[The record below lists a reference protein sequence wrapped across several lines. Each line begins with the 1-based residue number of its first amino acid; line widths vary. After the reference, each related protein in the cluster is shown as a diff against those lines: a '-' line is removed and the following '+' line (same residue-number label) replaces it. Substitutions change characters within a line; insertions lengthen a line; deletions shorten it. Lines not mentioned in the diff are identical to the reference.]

1 MKVSKWKVLS
11 IAGALVLGYVVSSD
25 AAQIKVSDD
34 TFADLGYWMK
44 VRYVNFDERA
54 EKGAGIDYNTNVFD
68 VVDAR
73 FNIEGQI
80 NKIVQ
85 FYGEVVTAGAY
96 SSDVYAVL
104 DKLGLKTGRDTV
116 AKLSEGGINLVFL
129 PELQL
134 RLGKIR
140 IPFTRDQ
147 QEARYSYIIQS
158 DWIYDPFGIF
168 SYWRNGL
175 LRLFDGGAVLHGE
188 IAGGMFR
195 YDLGIFNEAS
205 SDEPLN
211 DVAWAARIEFT
222 PTMLGF
228 TPETK
233 TTGRGWL
240 HDTRLGKKGDV
251 LTIGLSY
258 FNQDVVILPELE
270 YEAAYYYP
278 TATSYASFFTGNLY
292 KGTLLP
298 GVNNTVISWI
308 LNGSLPDAIYL
319 LKEYGKELN
328 VDGWNVDVFLEKKLG
343 PAVIN
348 LEGAYTYF
356 DDSHIAYYYDE
367 ETDTEKVKKESSYYW
382 YIQGQIL
389 YDCVVGIGKP
399 ALYAKYEYIQADGVK
414 KDLEMNRWAVGINYY
429 IVGNAARLT
438 VGLDNV
444 NYDGAASKYLK
455 DNGYEDNITDV
466 YVQAQIMF

>member
-1 MKVSKWKVLS
+1 MKVSKWKVLG
-11 IAGALVLGYVVSSD
+11 IAGALVLGYVVTSD

-54 EKGAGIDYNTNVFD
+54 KDDEYGIDYSTNVFD

-80 NKIVQ
+80 AKPVQ
-85 FYGEVVTAGAY
+85 FYGEIVTAGAY
-96 SSDVYAVL
+96 ASGVYDLLA
-104 DKLGLKTGRDTV
+104 DLGLRTGRDNT
-116 AKLSEGGINLVFL
+116 ARLSEGGINLVFL

-158 DWIYDPFGIF
+158 DWIYDVHGLF

-188 IAGGMFR
+188 IAGGMLR

-211 DVAWAARIEFT
+211 DVAWAVRLEFT
-222 PTMLGF
+222 PVMLGF
-228 TPETK
+228 KPETK

-240 HDTRLGKKGDV
+240 HDTYLGKRGDI
-251 LTIGLSY
+251 LSIGVSY
-258 FNQDVVILPELE
+258 FTQDVAVGDME
-270 YEAAYYYP
+270 YGRVYGGA
-278 TATSYASFFTGNLY
+278 LI
-292 KGTLLP
+292 P
-298 GVNNTVISWI
+298 GVTDDLLEDLSDSDI
-308 LNGSLPDAIYL
+308 GAIWA
-319 LKEYGKELN
+319 LKNVAKELD
-328 VDGWNVDVFLEKKLG
+328 VDAWNVDVFLEKRLG
-343 PAVIN
+343 PAILN
-348 LEGAYTYF
+348 LEGAYVNF
-356 DDSHIAYYYDE
+356 DDSHLAND
-367 ETDTEKVKKESSYYW
+367 KKEDSYFW
-382 YIQGQIL
+382 YIQGQIM
-389 YDCVVGIGKP
+389 YDAVVGIGKP
-399 ALYAKYEYIQADGVK
+399 ALYAKYEYLEADGA
-414 KDLEMNRWAVGINYY
+414 DDDWEMTRWAVGVNYY

-438 VGLDNV
+438 VGVDNV
-444 NYDGAASKYLK
+444 NYDDAASDWLE
-455 DNGYEDNITDV
+455 GQGLEDNITDI

>member
-1 MKVSKWKVLS
+1 MKVSKWKILS

-25 AAQIKVSDD
+25 AAQIKVSDE

-44 VRYVNFDERA
+44 VRYVNFDERTK
-54 EKGAGIDYNTNVFD
+54 KGAGIDWNTNVFD

-96 SSDVYAVL
+96 AKDVYDTLAN
-104 DKLGLKTGRDTV
+104 LGLSTGRDTT

-158 DWIYDPFGIF
+158 DWIYDPHGIF

-188 IAGGMFR
+188 IAKGMLR

-211 DVAWAARIEFT
+211 DVAYAVRIEFT

-228 TPETK
+228 NPETK

-258 FNQDVVILPELE
+258 FTQDVYVSFND
-270 YEAAYYYP
+270 
-278 TATSYASFFTGNLY
+278 TAPSFPKYDNRLTGVVSGGALLWNKKSSPSYA
-292 KGTLLP
+292 
-298 GVNNTVISWI
+298 
-308 LNGSLPDAIYL
+308 
-319 LKEYGKELN
+319 KELDVDGYN
-328 VDGWNVDVFLEKKLG
+328 VDIFLEKKLG
-343 PAVIN
+343 PAIIN

-356 DDSHIAYYYDE
+356 DDSHAVYKNGVWKE
-367 ETDTEKVKKESSYYW
+367 EDSYFW
-382 YIQGQIL
+382 YVQGQIM

-399 ALYAKYEYIQADGVK
+399 ALYAKYEYLEADGAG
-414 KDLEMNRWAVGINYY
+414 KDWEMNRWAVGVNYY

-444 NYDGAASKYLK
+444 NYDGAASDYLK
-455 DNGYEDNITDV
+455 ANNKEDNITDV

>member
-25 AAQIKVSDD
+25 AAQIKVSDE

-54 EKGAGIDYNTNVFD
+54 KDKQYGIDYNTNVFD

-96 SSDVYAVL
+96 SSGVYDLLAS
-104 DKLGLKTGRDTV
+104 LGLKTGRDTT

-158 DWIYDPFGIF
+158 DWIYDPHGIF

-195 YDLGIFNEAS
+195 YDLGIFNQAS
-205 SDEPLN
+205 DRKPLQ
-211 DVAWAARIEFT
+211 DVAYVARIEFT

-240 HDTRLGKKGDV
+240 HDTYLGKKGDK

-258 FNQDVVILPELE
+258 FSQDVAVVD
-270 YEAAYYYP
+270 
-278 TATSYASFFTGNLY
+278 ATVVPGIDIKAGRVVGGALI
-292 KGTLLP
+292 P
-298 GVNNTVISWI
+298 GVTDDT
-308 LNGSLPDAIYL
+308 LEKLGSGAIAGLKGAEELDIDAY
-319 LKEYGKELN
+319 N
-328 VDGWNVDVFLEKKLG
+328 VDIFLEKKLG

-356 DDSHIAYYYDE
+356 DDSHLVSKE
-367 ETDTEKVKKESSYYW
+367 GVWKKESSYYW

-399 ALYAKYEYIQADGVK
+399 ALYAKYEYIEADGAH
-414 KDLEMNRWAVGINYY
+414 KDLEMYRWAVGVNYY

-438 VGLDNV
+438 VGVDNV
-444 NYDGAASKYLK
+444 NYDDLASDYLK
-455 DNGYEDNITDV
+455 ANHLEDNITDV

>member
-25 AAQIKVSDD
+25 AAQIKVSDE

-54 EKGAGIDYNTNVFD
+54 KDKSTGIDYNTNVFD

-96 SSDVYAVL
+96 SKDVYDTLANY
-104 DKLGLKTGRDTV
+104 GLKTNRDTT

-158 DWIYDPFGIF
+158 DWIYDPYGLFD
-168 SYWRNGL
+168 YWRNGL

-195 YDLGIFNEAS
+195 YDLGIFNQAS
-205 SDEPLN
+205 DNKPLQ
-211 DVAWAARIEFT
+211 DVAYVARIEFT

-240 HDTRLGKKGDV
+240 HDTYLGKKGDK

-258 FNQDVVILPELE
+258 FSQDVVP
-270 YEAAYYYP
+270 
-278 TATSYASFFTGNLY
+278 ASPIGNTGIY
-292 KGTLLP
+292 TGKVVGGALLP
-298 GVNNTVISWI
+298 AAPSDFPPENKFPSNLIQI
-308 LNGSLPDAIYL
+308 LDT
-319 LKEYGKELN
+319 LKELDIDAYN
-328 VDGWNVDVFLEKKLG
+328 VDIFLEKKLG

-356 DDSHIAYYYDE
+356 DDSHVI
-367 ETDTEKVKKESSYYW
+367 KNSVSKKEDSYYW

-399 ALYAKYEYIQADGVK
+399 ALYAKYEYIEADGAH
-414 KDLEMNRWAVGINYY
+414 KDLEMYRWAVGVNYY

-438 VGLDNV
+438 IGVDNV
-444 NYDGAASKYLK
+444 NYDDLASDYLK
-455 DNGYEDNITDV
+455 YNKLEDNITDF

>member
-1 MKVSKWKVLS
+1 MKVSKWKILS

-25 AAQIKVSDD
+25 AAQIKVSDE

-44 VRYVNFDERA
+44 VRYVNFDERVK
-54 EKGAGIDYNTNVFD
+54 EGNGIDWNTNVFD

-85 FYGEVVTAGAY
+85 FYGEVVTSGAY
-96 SSDVYAVL
+96 SSDVYSVL

-175 LRLFDGGAVLHGE
+175 LRLYDGGAVLHGE

-205 SDEPLN
+205 NKKPLQ

-240 HDTRLGKKGDV
+240 HDTYLGKKGDK

-258 FNQDVVILPELE
+258 FNQDVVILPDNE
-270 YEAAYYYP
+270 YKAVYYSTDTYDVGF
-278 TATSYASFFTGNLY
+278 YTGNVY

-298 GVNNTVISWI
+298 GVDNSIISDI
-308 LNGSLPDAIYL
+308 PSNAIFLLN
-319 LKEYGKELN
+319 EYGKKLN

-356 DDSHIAYYYDE
+356 DDSHIAYYYDYD
-367 ETDTEKVKKESSYYW
+367 TDTEKVKKESSYYW

-414 KDLEMNRWAVGINYY
+414 KDLEMNRWAVGVNYY

-455 DNGYEDNITDV
+455 YKNLEDNITDY

>member
-25 AAQIKVSDD
+25 AAQIKVSDE

-54 EKGAGIDYNTNVFD
+54 KKGAGIDWNTNVFD

-96 SSDVYAVL
+96 ASDVYGVL

-158 DWIYDPFGIF
+158 DWIYDAQGLF

-195 YDLGIFNEAS
+195 YDLGIFNQAS
-205 SDEPLN
+205 EDKPLQG
-211 DVAWAARIEFT
+211 VAWAARVEFT

-228 TPETK
+228 NPETK

-258 FNQDVVILPELE
+258 FTQDVLLQTNSTTSTKLLTGTVSGGALLWT
-270 YEAAYYYP
+270 
-278 TATSYASFFTGNLY
+278 TAG
-292 KGTLLP
+292 GTL
-298 GVNNTVISWI
+298 TY
-308 LNGSLPDAIYL
+308 D
-319 LKEYGKELN
+319 KELDVDGYN
-328 VDGWNVDVFLEKKLG
+328 VDIFLEKKLG
-343 PAVIN
+343 PAIIN

-356 DDSHIAYYYDE
+356 DDSHAVYKDNAW
-367 ETDTEKVKKESSYYW
+367 KKEDSYYW
-382 YIQGQIL
+382 YIQGQIM

-399 ALYAKYEYIQADGVK
+399 ALYAKYEYLEADGAH
-414 KDLEMNRWAVGINYY
+414 KDWEMNRWAVGVNYY

-444 NYDGAASKYLK
+444 NYDGAASKFLK
-455 DNGYEDNITDV
+455 KDKNFEDNITDY

>member
-25 AAQIKVSDD
+25 AAQIKVSDE

-54 EKGAGIDYNTNVFD
+54 KDKQYGIDYNTNVFD

-96 SSDVYAVL
+96 ASGVYDAL
-104 DKLGLKTGRDTV
+104 ASLGLSTGRDTT

-147 QEARYSYIIQS
+147 QEAHYSYIIQS
-158 DWIYDPFGIF
+158 DWIYDPHGIF

-188 IAGGMFR
+188 IAKGMLR

-211 DVAWAARIEFT
+211 DVAYAARIEFT

-228 TPETK
+228 NPETK

-251 LTIGLSY
+251 LTVGLSY
-258 FNQDVVILPELE
+258 FSQDVVP
-270 YEAAYYYP
+270 
-278 TATSYASFFTGNLY
+278 ASQIGSTGIY
-292 KGTLLP
+292 TGKVVGGALLP
-298 GVNNTVISWI
+298 AAPPYPPNIIQT
-308 LNGSLPDAIYL
+308 LDT
-319 LKEYGKELN
+319 LKELD
-328 VDGWNVDVFLEKKLG
+328 VDGWNVDIFLEKKLG

-356 DDSHIAYYYDE
+356 DDSHLVNKGGGVY
-367 ETDTEKVKKESSYYW
+367 KKEDSYYW

-399 ALYAKYEYIQADGVK
+399 ALYAKYEYIEADGAHD
-414 KDLEMNRWAVGINYY
+414 DLEMTRWAVGVNYY

-438 VGLDNV
+438 IGLDNV
-444 NYDGAASKYLK
+444 NYDDLASDYLK
-455 DNGYEDNITDV
+455 ANHLEDNITDV

>member
-54 EKGAGIDYNTNVFD
+54 KDKQYGIDWNTNVFD

-85 FYGEVVTAGAY
+85 FYGEVVTSGAY
-96 SSDVYAVL
+96 ASGVYDTLAG
-104 DKLGLKTGRDTV
+104 LGLKTGRDTN

-158 DWIYDPFGIF
+158 DWIYDAQGLFG
-168 SYWRNGL
+168 YWRNGL

-188 IAGGMFR
+188 IAKGMLR
-195 YDLGIFNEAS
+195 YDLGIFNQAS
-205 SDEPLN
+205 EDKPLQG
-211 DVAWAARIEFT
+211 VAWAARVEFT

-228 TPETK
+228 NPETK

-258 FNQDVVILPELE
+258 FTQDVNVGYNGTE
-270 YEAAYYYP
+270 
-278 TATSYASFFTGNLY
+278 TGLIT
-292 KGTLLP
+292 GSVSGGALL
-298 GVNNTVISWI
+298 GALTGYSN
-308 LNGSLPDAIYL
+308 Y
-319 LKEYGKELN
+319 KELD
-328 VDGWNVDVFLEKKLG
+328 VDAYNVDVFLEKKLG
-343 PAVIN
+343 PAILN

-356 DDSHIAYYYDE
+356 DDSHGVIKSG
-367 ETDTEKVKKESSYYW
+367 TFKKEDSYYW

-399 ALYAKYEYIQADGVK
+399 ALYAKYEYLEADGAN
-414 KDLEMNRWAVGINYY
+414 DDWEMTRWAVGVNYY

-444 NYDGAASKYLK
+444 NYDDAASDYLK
-455 DNGYEDNITDV
+455 ANNKEDNITDV

>member
-54 EKGAGIDYNTNVFD
+54 KKGAGIDWNTNVFD

-85 FYGEVVTAGAY
+85 FYGEVVTSGAY
-96 SSDVYAVL
+96 ASGVYDTLAG
-104 DKLGLKTGRDTV
+104 LGLKTGRDTT

-147 QEARYSYIIQS
+147 QEDDYSYIVPTGL
-158 DWIYDPFGIF
+158 IYDPHGLFD
-168 SYWRNGL
+168 YWRDGL

-188 IAGGMFR
+188 IAKGMLR
-195 YDLGIFNEAS
+195 YDLGIFNQAS
-205 SDEPLN
+205 EDKPLQG
-211 DVAWAARIEFT
+211 VAWAARVEFT

-240 HDTRLGKKGDV
+240 HDTYLGKKGDK

-258 FNQDVVILPELE
+258 FTQDVEVTDVLG
-270 YEAAYYYP
+270 
-278 TATSYASFFTGNLY
+278 TGVVV
-292 KGTLLP
+292 GGALLP
-298 GVNNTVISWI
+298 D
-308 LNGSLPDAIYL
+308 LAYLRPDLFPYTY
-319 LKEYGKELN
+319 EKELDVDGYN
-328 VDGWNVDVFLEKKLG
+328 VDIFLEKKLG
-343 PAVIN
+343 SAILN

-356 DDSHIAYYYDE
+356 DDSHLVDKGGGVY
-367 ETDTEKVKKESSYYW
+367 KKEDSYYW
-382 YIQGQIL
+382 YIQGQIM

-399 ALYAKYEYIQADGVK
+399 ALYAKYEYLEADSMYQN
-414 KDLEMNRWAVGINYY
+414 KDYEMNRWAVGINYY

-444 NYDGAASKYLK
+444 NYDDGASKFLK
-455 DNGYEDNITDV
+455 EEEDLEDNITD
-466 YVQAQIMF
+466 YFVQAQIMF

>member
-25 AAQIKVSDD
+25 AAQIKVSDE

-54 EKGAGIDYNTNVFD
+54 KDKQNGIDYNTNVFD

-85 FYGEVVTAGAY
+85 FYGEVVTSGAY
-96 SSDVYAVL
+96 SKDVYDILA
-104 DKLGLKTGRDTV
+104 DLGLKTGRDTT

-147 QEARYSYIIQS
+147 QEARYSYIVQS
-158 DWIYDPFGIF
+158 DWIYDPHGIF

-195 YDLGIFNEAS
+195 YDLGIFNQAS
-205 SDEPLN
+205 NKKPLQS
-211 DVAWAARIEFT
+211 VAWAARVEFT

-240 HDTRLGKKGDV
+240 HDTYLGKKGDK

-258 FNQDVVILPELE
+258 FTQDVEVTDELGTGVVIGG
-270 YEAAYYYP
+270 A
-278 TATSYASFFTGNLY
+278 
-292 KGTLLP
+292 LLP
-298 GVNNTVISWI
+298 D
-308 LNGSLPDAIYL
+308 PAYL
-319 LKEYGKELN
+319 GEEYAYEKELDVDAYN
-328 VDGWNVDVFLEKKLG
+328 VDIFLEKKLG
-343 PAVIN
+343 PAILN

-356 DDSHIAYYYDE
+356 KDSHLVIEND
-367 ETDTEKVKKESSYYW
+367 VPKKEDSYYW

-399 ALYAKYEYIQADGVK
+399 ALYAKYESIEADKMYNG
-414 KDLEMNRWAVGINYY
+414 KDYKMKRWAVGVNYY

-444 NYDGAASKYLK
+444 KYDDGASDWLK
-455 DNGYEDNITDV
+455 DEGYKDNITD
-466 YVQAQIMF
+466 YFVQAQIMF

>member
-25 AAQIKVSDD
+25 AAQIKVSDE

-44 VRYVNFDERA
+44 VRYVNFDERV
-54 EKGAGIDYNTNVFD
+54 KDKKYGIDYNTNVFD

-85 FYGEVVTAGAY
+85 FYGEVVTSGAY
-96 SSDVYAVL
+96 ASGVYDTLAS
-104 DKLGLKTGRDTV
+104 LGLKTGRDTT

-158 DWIYDPFGIF
+158 DWIYDPHGIF

-188 IAGGMFR
+188 IAKGMFR
-195 YDLGIFNEAS
+195 YDLGIFNQAS
-205 SDEPLN
+205 DNKPLQ
-211 DVAWAARIEFT
+211 DVAYVARIEFT

-240 HDTRLGKKGDV
+240 HDTYLGKKGDK

-258 FNQDVVILPELE
+258 FSQDVAVLN
-270 YEAAYYYP
+270 YYLIGN
-278 TATSYASFFTGNLY
+278 ATTPGSVGIGNVV
-292 KGTLLP
+292 GGALLP
-298 GVNNTVISWI
+298 GINSDTISMI
-308 LNGSLPDAIYL
+308 QKGGLPGAIQALKGAEELDIDAY
-319 LKEYGKELN
+319 N
-328 VDGWNVDVFLEKKLG
+328 VDIFLEKKLG

-356 DDSHIAYYYDE
+356 DDSHLVLKDN
-367 ETDTEKVKKESSYYW
+367 VPKKEDSYYW

-399 ALYAKYEYIQADGVK
+399 ALYAKYEYIEADGPH
-414 KDLEMNRWAVGINYY
+414 KDLEMYRWAVGVNYY

-438 VGLDNV
+438 VGVDNV
-444 NYDGAASKYLK
+444 NYDDLASDYLK
-455 DNGYEDNITDV
+455 NKGLEDNITDV

>member
-54 EKGAGIDYNTNVFD
+54 KNEESGIDWNTNVFD

-85 FYGEVVTAGAY
+85 FYGEVVTSGAY
-96 SSDVYAVL
+96 DGLVYDTLA
-104 DKLGLKTGRDTV
+104 DLGLRTGRDNR
-116 AKLSEGGINLVFL
+116 ARLSEGGINLVFL

-147 QEARYSYIIQS
+147 QEARYSYIVQS
-158 DWIYDPFGIF
+158 DWIYDPHGLFD
-168 SYWRNGL
+168 YWKNGL

-195 YDLGIFNEAS
+195 YDLGIFNQAS
-205 SDEPLN
+205 EDKPLQS
-211 DVAWAARIEFT
+211 VAWAARVEFT

-240 HDTRLGKKGDV
+240 HDTYLGKKGDK

-258 FNQDVVILPELE
+258 FTQDVEVTDMLGTGVVMGGALLPDPNYLVGE
-270 YEAAYYYP
+270 YEY
-278 TATSYASFFTGNLY
+278 
-292 KGTLLP
+292 
-298 GVNNTVISWI
+298 
-308 LNGSLPDAIYL
+308 
-319 LKEYGKELN
+319 EKELDVDAYN
-328 VDGWNVDVFLEKKLG
+328 VDIFLEKKLG

-356 DDSHIAYYYDE
+356 DDSHLVI
-367 ETDTEKVKKESSYYW
+367 KNGVPKKEDSYYW

-399 ALYAKYEYIQADGVK
+399 ALYVKYEYIEADKCTMVVK
-414 KDLEMNRWAVGINYY
+414 I
-429 IVGNAARLT
+429 
-438 VGLDNV
+438 
-444 NYDGAASKYLK
+444 LK
-455 DNGYEDNITDV
+455 
-466 YVQAQIMF
+466 

>member
-54 EKGAGIDYNTNVFD
+54 KDKSTGIDYNTNVFD

-85 FYGEVVTAGAY
+85 FYGEVVTSGAY

-205 SDEPLN
+205 DKKPLQ

-240 HDTRLGKKGDV
+240 HDTYLGKKGDK

-258 FNQDVVILPELE
+258 FNQDVVILPDAP
-270 YEAAYYYP
+270 YEAAYYSTDTYD
-278 TATSYASFFTGNLY
+278 ASFFTGNVY

-298 GVNNTVISWI
+298 GVSNDIISLI
-308 LNGSLPDAIYL
+308 LNGELRDAISA
-319 LKEYGKELN
+319 LKDGKKLN

-367 ETDTEKVKKESSYYW
+367 ATDTEKVKKESSYYW

-399 ALYAKYEYIQADGVK
+399 ALYAKYEYIEADGVK

-438 VGLDNV
+438 VGVDNV

-455 DNGYEDNITDV
+455 ELGYEDNITDY

>member
-1 MKVSKWKVLS
+1 MKVSKWKVLG
-11 IAGALVLGYVVSSD
+11 IAGALVLSYVVTTD

-54 EKGAGIDYNTNVFD
+54 KDDVYGIDYNTNVFD

-80 NKIVQ
+80 AKPVQ

-96 SSDVYAVL
+96 ASDVYGLL
-104 DKLGLKTGRDTV
+104 DGLGLKTGRDTT

-158 DWIYDPFGIF
+158 DWIYDAQGLFI
-168 SYWRNGL
+168 YWRNGL
-175 LRLFDGGAVLHGE
+175 LRLADGGAVLHGE
-188 IAGGMFR
+188 IAGGMLR
-195 YDLGIFNEAS
+195 YDIGIFNEAS

-211 DVAWAARIEFT
+211 DVAWAARLEFT
-222 PTMLGF
+222 PVMLGF
-228 TPETK
+228 KPETK

-240 HDTRLGKKGDV
+240 HDTYLGKKGDI
-251 LTIGLSY
+251 LSIGVSY
-258 FNQDVVILPELE
+258 FTQDVVVGDMK
-270 YEAAYYYP
+270 YGYAYDG
-278 TATSYASFFTGNLY
+278 ALI
-292 KGTLLP
+292 P
-298 GVNNTVISWI
+298 GVTDDLLEEV
-308 LNGSLPDAIYL
+308 GPAAIWA
-319 LKEYGKELN
+319 LKNVAKELD
-328 VDGWNVDVFLEKKLG
+328 VDAWNVDVFLEKKLG
-343 PAVIN
+343 PALIN
-348 LEGAYTYF
+348 LEGAYVNF
-356 DDSHIAYYYDE
+356 DDSHLA
-367 ETDTEKVKKESSYYW
+367 TNGKKEDSYFW
-382 YIQGQIL
+382 YLQGQIM

-399 ALYAKYEYIQADGVK
+399 ALYLKYEYMEADSMYQN
-414 KDLEMNRWAVGINYY
+414 KDYEMNRWAVGVNYY

-444 NYDGAASKYLK
+444 NYDDGASDYLK
-455 DNGYEDNITDV
+455 ANNK
-466 YVQAQIMF
+466 

>member
-1 MKVSKWKVLS
+1 MKVSKWKVLG
-11 IAGALVLGYVVSSD
+11 IAGALVLGYVVSTD
-25 AAQIKVSDD
+25 AAQIKVSDE

-44 VRYVNFDERA
+44 VRYVNFDERLKDKDPA
-54 EKGAGIDYNTNVFD
+54 TGHGADYSTNVFD

-80 NKIVQ
+80 TKMVQ

-96 SSDVYAVL
+96 ASDVYKAL
-104 DKLGLKTGRDTV
+104 KDLGPVISARDTV

-158 DWIYDPFGIF
+158 DWIYDAQGLFG
-168 SYWRNGL
+168 YWRNGL

-188 IAGGMFR
+188 IAGGMLR

-205 SDEPLN
+205 SDEPLQ
-211 DVAWAARIEFT
+211 DVAWAARLEFT

-228 TPETK
+228 KPESK

-251 LTIGLSY
+251 LTIGVSY
-258 FNQDVVILPELE
+258 FTQDVNLSVSWNSTVTPKDILYVGNPSGGALLGGIYTFGEKPYDNE
-270 YEAAYYYP
+270 Y
-278 TATSYASFFTGNLY
+278 
-292 KGTLLP
+292 
-298 GVNNTVISWI
+298 I
-308 LNGSLPDAIYL
+308 
-319 LKEYGKELN
+319 KELD
-328 VDGWNVDVFLEKKLG
+328 VDAWNVDVFLEKKIGSAL
-343 PAVIN
+343 IN

-356 DDSHIAYYYDE
+356 DDSHVVYKNGGFKSED
-367 ETDTEKVKKESSYYW
+367 SYFW
-382 YIQGQIL
+382 YIQGQIM
-389 YDCVVGIGKP
+389 YDGVVGIGKP
-399 ALYAKYEYIQADGVK
+399 ALYVKYEYLEADGA
-414 KDLEMNRWAVGINYY
+414 DDDWEMTRWAVGVNYY

-438 VGLDNV
+438 VGVDNV
-444 NYDGAASKYLK
+444 NYDDAASDYLEANNK
-455 DNGYEDNITDV
+455 EDNITDI

>member
-25 AAQIKVSDD
+25 AAQIKVSDE

-54 EKGAGIDYNTNVFD
+54 KDKSTGIDYSTNVFD

-96 SSDVYAVL
+96 SKDVYDTLAG
-104 DKLGLKTGRDTV
+104 LGLKTGRDTT

-158 DWIYDPFGIF
+158 DWIYDPHGLFD
-168 SYWRNGL
+168 YWRNGL
-175 LRLFDGGAVLHGE
+175 LRLYDGGAVLHGE
-188 IAGGMFR
+188 IAKGMFR
-195 YDLGIFNEAS
+195 YDLGIFNQAS
-205 SDEPLN
+205 DNKPLQ
-211 DVAWAARIEFT
+211 DVAYVARIEFT

-240 HDTRLGKKGDV
+240 HDTYLGKKGDK

-258 FNQDVVILPELE
+258 FTQDVNVGYNGNEPNLITGSVFGGALLGALTG
-270 YEAAYYYP
+270 YKYY
-278 TATSYASFFTGNLY
+278 
-292 KGTLLP
+292 
-298 GVNNTVISWI
+298 
-308 LNGSLPDAIYL
+308 
-319 LKEYGKELN
+319 KELD
-328 VDGWNVDVFLEKKLG
+328 VDAYNVDVFLEKKLG
-343 PAVIN
+343 SAIIN

-356 DDSHIAYYYDE
+356 NDSHLVM
-367 ETDTEKVKKESSYYW
+367 KGGVPKKKDSYFW
-382 YIQGQIL
+382 YVQGQIMH
-389 YDCVVGIGKP
+389 DCVVGIGKP
-399 ALYAKYEYIQADGVK
+399 ALYAKYEYLKADGAG
-414 KDLEMNRWAVGINYY
+414 KDWEMTRWAVGVNYY

-444 NYDGAASKYLK
+444 NYDGAASDYLK
-455 DNGYEDNITDV
+455 ANHLEDNITDF

>member
-25 AAQIKVSDD
+25 AAQIKVSDE

-54 EKGAGIDYNTNVFD
+54 KNKKYGIDYNTNVFD

-85 FYGEVVTAGAY
+85 FYGEVVATGAY
-96 SSDVYAVL
+96 SSGVYDTLAA
-104 DKLGLKTGRDTV
+104 LGLKTGRDST

-158 DWIYDPFGIF
+158 DWIYDAQGLFG
-168 SYWRNGL
+168 YWRNGL

-195 YDLGIFNEAS
+195 YDLGIFNQAS
-205 SDEPLN
+205 EDKPLQS
-211 DVAWAARIEFT
+211 VAWAARVEFT

-228 TPETK
+228 NPETK

-258 FNQDVVILPELE
+258 FTQDVLLQANSTTEGKITSGTIPNLLTGTVSGGALLWT
-270 YEAAYYYP
+270 
-278 TATSYASFFTGNLY
+278 TAG
-292 KGTLLP
+292 GTL
-298 GVNNTVISWI
+298 TY
-308 LNGSLPDAIYL
+308 D
-319 LKEYGKELN
+319 KELDVDAYN
-328 VDGWNVDVFLEKKLG
+328 VDIFLEKKLG
-343 PAVIN
+343 PAILN
-348 LEGAYTYF
+348 LEGAYVYF
-356 DDSHIAYYYDE
+356 DDSHAVYKNGAWKE
-367 ETDTEKVKKESSYYW
+367 EDSYYW
-382 YIQGQIL
+382 YIQGQIM

-399 ALYAKYEYIQADGVK
+399 ALYAKYEYLEADGAN
-414 KDLEMNRWAVGINYY
+414 DDWEMTRWAVGVNYY

-444 NYDGAASKYLK
+444 NYDDAASDWLK
-455 DNGYEDNITDV
+455 AKGYEDNITDV

>member
-54 EKGAGIDYNTNVFD
+54 KDKQNGIDYNTNVFD

-85 FYGEVVTAGAY
+85 FYGEVVTSGAY
-96 SSDVYAVL
+96 ASGTYDLLAS
-104 DKLGLKTGRDTV
+104 LGLKTGRDTT

-158 DWIYDPFGIF
+158 DWIYDPHGIF

-211 DVAWAARIEFT
+211 DVAYAVRVEFT

-240 HDTRLGKKGDV
+240 HDTYLGKKGDK

-258 FNQDVVILPELE
+258 FSQDVAVVDAEVVPDIIAGRVVGGALI
-270 YEAAYYYP
+270 
-278 TATSYASFFTGNLY
+278 
-292 KGTLLP
+292 P
-298 GVNNTVISWI
+298 GVKDSTLNT
-308 LNGSLPDAIYL
+308 LGRRAIAA
-319 LKEYGKELN
+319 LKDVAEELD
-328 VDGWNVDVFLEKKLG
+328 VDGWNVDIFLEKKLG

-356 DDSHIAYYYDE
+356 DDSHLVI
-367 ETDTEKVKKESSYYW
+367 KNGVSKKEDSYYW
-382 YIQGQIL
+382 YIQGQIM
-389 YDCVVGIGKP
+389 YDGVVGIGKP
-399 ALYAKYEYIQADGVK
+399 ALYAKYEYIEADGPHD
-414 KDLEMNRWAVGINYY
+414 DLEMYRYAVGINYY

-438 VGLDNV
+438 VGVDYV
-444 NYDGAASKYLK
+444 RYDDLAEDYLK
-455 DNGYEDNITDV
+455 ANHWEDDITDI

>member
-1 MKVSKWKVLS
+1 
-11 IAGALVLGYVVSSD
+11 
-25 AAQIKVSDD
+25 
-34 TFADLGYWMK
+34 MK
-44 VRYVNFDERA
+44 VRYVNFDERV
-54 EKGAGIDYNTNVFD
+54 KDKHYGIDYNTNVFD

-85 FYGEVVTAGAY
+85 FYGEVVATGAY
-96 SSDVYAVL
+96 ATNIYETLAD
-104 DKLGLKTGRDTV
+104 LGLKTKREST

-147 QEARYSYIIQS
+147 QESRYSYIVQS
-158 DWIYDPFGIF
+158 EWIYDPHYIF
-168 SYWRNGL
+168 CPWRNGL
-175 LRLFDGGAVLHGE
+175 LRFFDGGAVLHGE

-205 SDEPLN
+205 SRKPLQ
-211 DVAWAARIEFT
+211 DVAYVARVEFT

-240 HDTRLGKKGDV
+240 YDTYLGKKGDK

-258 FNQDVVILPELE
+258 FTQDVVPLFPLGN
-270 YEAAYYYP
+270 
-278 TATSYASFFTGNLY
+278 TGIY
-292 KGTLLP
+292 RGKADERWGVLLP
-298 GVNNTVISWI
+298 AAPPYPSNIIEI
-308 LNGSLPDAIYL
+308 LAT
-319 LKEYGKELN
+319 KKELDVDVYN
-328 VDGWNVDVFLEKKLG
+328 VDIFLEKKLG
-343 PAVIN
+343 QAVIN

-356 DDSHIAYYYDE
+356 DDSHLVDKGGGVYKE
-367 ETDTEKVKKESSYYW
+367 EDSYYW

-399 ALYAKYEYIQADGVK
+399 ALYAKYEYIEADGIK
-414 KDLEMNRWAVGINYY
+414 KDLEMTRWAVGVNYY
-429 IVGNAARLT
+429 IVGDAARLT
-438 VGLDNV
+438 VGVDNV
-444 NYDGAASKYLK
+444 NYDDLASDYLK
-455 DNGYEDNITDV
+455 AKHLEDNITDV

>member
-44 VRYVNFDERA
+44 VRYVNFDERTK
-54 EKGAGIDYNTNVFD
+54 KGAGIDYSTNVFD

-96 SSDVYAVL
+96 ASDVYGVL

-158 DWIYDPFGIF
+158 DWIYDAQGLF

-195 YDLGIFNEAS
+195 YDLGIFNQAS
-205 SDEPLN
+205 EDKPLQG
-211 DVAWAARIEFT
+211 VAWAARVEFT

-240 HDTRLGKKGDV
+240 HDTYLGKKGDK

-258 FNQDVVILPELE
+258 FTQDVNVGYNGTE
-270 YEAAYYYP
+270 
-278 TATSYASFFTGNLY
+278 TALITGSVS
-292 KGTLLP
+292 GGALL
-298 GVNNTVISWI
+298 GALTKYSN
-308 LNGSLPDAIYL
+308 Y
-319 LKEYGKELN
+319 KELD
-328 VDGWNVDVFLEKKLG
+328 VDAYNVDVFLEKKLG
-343 PAVIN
+343 SAILN

-356 DDSHIAYYYDE
+356 NDSHGVIKSG
-367 ETDTEKVKKESSYYW
+367 TFKKKDSYYW
-382 YIQGQIL
+382 YIQGQIMH
-389 YDCVVGIGKP
+389 DCVVGIGKP
-399 ALYAKYEYIQADGVK
+399 ALYAKYEYIQADGAG
-414 KDLEMNRWAVGINYY
+414 KDWEMNRWAVGVNYY

-444 NYDGAASKYLK
+444 NYDGAASKFLK
-455 DNGYEDNITDV
+455 KDKNFEDNITDY